1 MAIHIMELVFKA
13 VFHEPETNAEIDL
26 CCVDPLS
33 RDNHEQTFL
42 MCAGNPILREQRVDA
57 SFGCEKFSAFLKQCL
72 ARN

>member
-33 RDNHEQTFL
+33 RDYHEQTFL
-42 MCAGNPILREQRVDA
+42 MCAGNPVLREQRVDA
-57 SFGCEKFSAFLKQCL
+57 SFGLKKSSAFLKQCL
-72 ARN
+72 TRN